1 MGPQNGGR
9 YSEVVVSSGLTLF
22 EKIETA
28 VVMGSEIHLK
38 QFVPISCKNLPNKND
53 LKSFVNMAHIA

>member
-9 YSEVVVSSGLTLF
+9 YSNVLVAPGLTVF

-28 VVMGSEIHLK
+28 VVMGSEMNLK
-38 QFVPISCKNLPNKND
+38 QMVPITKLININ
-53 LKSFVNMAHIA
+53 